1 MSRLEH
7 RFPTRSYPYR
17 QALVREPLAVGMEAN
32 SSSEE
37 SSVDAVPQLV
47 ADQVYRFVLGLDN
60 EPKPLEPTDVE
71 QLLRDPFAE
80 LLLKRGTFPLS
91 LRDLLAAF
99 DTWNDK
105 PEGLPQQDSFFIADG
120 GQVPWSLQTAALNRQ
135 FRFAVARSRANNM
148 DVLISASTDIDS
160 QTNFLQLLAW
170 DDANQVFNYYER
182 RAGTWTWAGNSHH
195 ALGPATRGR
204 GPFDSH
210 VNGSLVMKELK
221 APWTHWHSSRAK
233 IQDTAL
239 EENDPLRNE
248 PLFRHKTEAN
258 LLEINVVKPGITRW
272 NRARLARSLNRDGTL
287 FDVPYLM
294 RQVLDTT
301 TINLISAD
309 IESSQVQDDMSFQL
323 PSTFFLNADALLGEI
338 GLQPDISPI
347 RVSGQF
353 YRGSLRRYDFAL
365 VDGNFRQVGDT
376 FFAFLVPEPAFEDI
390 DVLSTLL
397 ERNII
402 TPHFAASLLMIDFPN
417 PIFSV
422 RRQQLMKYVPQQAHV
437 TEQAR
442 VTEQRA

>member
-1 MSRLEH
+1 
-7 RFPTRSYPYR
+7 
-17 QALVREPLAVGMEAN
+17 
-32 SSSEE
+32 
-37 SSVDAVPQLV
+37 
-47 ADQVYRFVLGLDN
+47 
-60 EPKPLEPTDVE
+60 
-71 QLLRDPFAE
+71 
-80 LLLKRGTFPLS
+80 
-91 LRDLLAAF
+91 
-99 DTWNDK
+99 
-105 PEGLPQQDSFFIADG
+105 
-120 GQVPWSLQTAALNRQ
+120 
-135 FRFAVARSRANNM
+135 
-148 DVLISASTDIDS
+148 
-160 QTNFLQLLAW
+160 
-170 DDANQVFNYYER
+170 
-182 RAGTWTWAGNSHH
+182 
-195 ALGPATRGR
+195 
-204 GPFDSH
+204 
-210 VNGSLVMKELK
+210 
-221 APWTHWHSSRAK
+221 
-233 IQDTAL
+233 
-239 EENDPLRNE
+239 
-248 PLFRHKTEAN
+248 
-258 LLEINVVKPGITRW
+258 
-272 NRARLARSLNRDGTL
+272 
-287 FDVPYLM
+287 M